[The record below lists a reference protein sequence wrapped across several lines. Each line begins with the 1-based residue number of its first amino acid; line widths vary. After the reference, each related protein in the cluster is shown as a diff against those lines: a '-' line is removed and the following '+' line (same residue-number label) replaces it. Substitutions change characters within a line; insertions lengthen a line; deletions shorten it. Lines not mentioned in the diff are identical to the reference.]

1 MADARQQSGVPLP
14 TRLGSL
20 GGCGTEAALAQADRE
35 LLTLEPAKRK
45 DNSTGFEGVSPSTH
59 PTSGVVSFSC
69 RLPQEMRGGKR
80 INGDRIGTYTTA
92 AEAALS
98 LARAKVQ
105 ARAEV

>member
-1 MADARQQSGVPLP
+1 MPLP

-69 RLPQEMRGGKR
+69 RLDGVQRGGKW

-98 LARAKVQ
+98 LARAKVR

>member
-45 DNSTGFEGVSPSTH
+45 DNSTGFEGVHQSTH

-69 RLPQEMRGGKR
+69 KLPCFYRGGKR

>member
-1 MADARQQSGVPLP
+1 M
-14 TRLGSL
+14 
-20 GGCGTEAALAQADRE
+20 AQADRE

-69 RLPQEMRGGKR
+69 KLPGETRGGKR
-80 INGDRIGTYTTA
+80 INVRIGTYTTA

-98 LARAKVQ
+98 LARAKVR
-105 ARAEV
+105 ARAAEV

>member
-1 MADARQQSGVPLP
+1 M
-14 TRLGSL
+14 
-20 GGCGTEAALAQADRE
+20 AQADRE

-45 DNSTGFEGVSPSTH
+45 DNTTGFEGVGPSTH
-59 PTSGVVSFSC
+59 PTSGVVSFVC
-69 RLPQEMRGGKR
+69 RLPGETRGGKW
-80 INGDRIGTYTTA
+80 ISGDRVGTYTTA